1 MTESQTNSG
10 NGSDFIISF
19 EDSAD
24 RVPVLWLHGFPLN
37 NTMWDMQVS
46 GLSDIA
52 RMITPDLR
60 GHGLTEP
67 TDTTPYTM
75 ELLATDCVRLLD
87 HVGYAGPVVIGGLSM
102 GGYLAF
108 EICRRFPE
116 RVAGL
121 ILAAT
126 KATNDTDEIKA
137 VRDESA
143 RVALAEGVAPIAAGL
158 LPKLL
163 APHKYDEDPDLVEFL
178 QDMML
183 ATSPAGIVGAQA
195 AMRDRP
201 DSTPD
206 LPDLNIPT
214 LIVHGDEDQLIP
226 LAEAQ
231 AMAAGIPNA
240 ELVIIPGAG
249 HMPNLEQP
257 TVFNDAVREFLELFY
272 ES

>member
-1 MTESQTNSG
+1 MSANAPFLLSY
-10 NGSDFIISF
+10 

-37 NTMWDMQVS
+37 KTMWDYQVT
-46 GLSDIA
+46 GLADVA
-52 RMITPDLR
+52 RLITPDLR
-60 GHGLTEP
+60 GHGQSEP

-75 ELLATDCVRLLD
+75 ELMANDCIALLD
-87 HVGYAGPVVIGGLSM
+87 HLGCTGPVVVAGLSM

-126 KATNDTDEIKA
+126 KATADTDEAKEA
-137 VRDESA
+137 RDKSA
-143 RVALAEGVAPIAAGL
+143 RVAKSKGLAPIVAGL

-163 APHKYDEDPDLVEFL
+163 APDAYDEQPEMVAFL
-178 QDMML
+178 EEMML
-183 ATSPAGIVGAQA
+183 ATPPEGIVGAQA

-201 DSTPD
+201 DSTSD
-206 LPDLNIPT
+206 LPKLKIPT
-214 LIVHGDEDQLIP
+214 LVIHGTEDQLIP
-226 LAEAQ
+226 VAEAE
-231 AMAAGIPNA
+231 ATAAGIPGA
-240 ELVIIPGAG
+240 ELLIIPGAG

-257 TVFNDAVREFLELFY
+257 AAFNDAVRDFLESFY
-272 ES
+272 D